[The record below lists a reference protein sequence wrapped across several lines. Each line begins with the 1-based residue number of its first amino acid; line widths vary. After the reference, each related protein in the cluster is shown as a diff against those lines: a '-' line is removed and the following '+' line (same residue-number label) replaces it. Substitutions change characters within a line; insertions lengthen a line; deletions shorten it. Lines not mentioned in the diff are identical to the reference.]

1 MKNYIY
7 ALVLFCFGI
16 QAFGQTFTDTKGEL
30 QISNSGQATYTIPIA
45 MPPSIKDVA
54 PVINLVYSSGVRG
67 GIMGQG
73 WNISSIS
80 SITRIATRRDIDGF
94 VDGVDFDDN
103 DKLALDGQRLLIKT
117 GTYWENNST
126 YETEYKS
133 NTKIELK
140 IEPTAYGPKTYFIIT
155 EPDGSRTYY
164 GSTGNGV
171 IQNAVS
177 ANAWYI
183 IRHEDV
189 YLNYITYVY
198 QDYTYNS
205 TTQKYITEIKFSG
218 NETQGIPQANK
229 IVFQYV
235 DAKRVDRDFINGN
248 AVYATK
254 ILDKVF
260 VYTNEAIFRSYEM
273 TRIDPDNMG
282 YERVSQVV
290 EKNGLGEAA
299 NPIVFEYE
307 TTLPTTNRT
316 VKDYYTNFSFNDIN
330 FAGDFDGDGR
340 LDFVADN
347 KLYTNLFINNAGNS
361 PITLPFTS
369 IISTVE
375 PKKTFV
381 ATTIQNGK
389 LNQFQSIVNTVP
401 TSNGL
406 TFKVYNLNNNSI
418 VQSYSKTVNLGAPTQ
433 YIGYNHN
440 MDTLIEGDYNG
451 DGVSEVIIVS
461 SPSQSII
468 APDDPCHMYGT
479 CGLSDLSDRVNMLD
493 LNINSSVNE
502 NTQGLVRIGIS
513 GQDLRFS
520 KNYVADFN
528 GDGKSDILLINLT
541 TKVYFIYSFTHY
553 KSFPWITTEIIGQGI
568 LNDFS
573 TTKQI
578 LFGDFNG
585 DGKTDIMLPTTEG
598 YINSNVWAI
607 YYSNPQS
614 NVNVGNFFN
623 RETLST
629 VEYWQDTTT
638 YYNTQRHRSAYYA
651 MDINND
657 GKSDLV
663 RVWVKYAK
671 RPSIWWDTA
680 TWNIN
685 NHDTYWSVRAYTNTI
700 GVTGASP
707 FTQTYDSGEFFS
719 DSPDIPISVA
729 SSFKYDNINTDLV
742 IVRNHYDKI
751 EYYSFNKDIERDNR
765 LKTVSEGNGSILQSI
780 EYKPMVSLGT
790 NTDFYSSGNVAF
802 YPNIDFIKN
811 SDSFLVSK
819 LSATI
824 NNVSKYQDFRYHS
837 LISNFNYGSIGFA
850 KTARSS
856 WYLQPS
862 DIKIWTVEQHDISLR
877 GATTKTFT
885 TTNETTLFNATPI
898 NLLSTKTNVFSNYIN
913 PDSKVYNVL
922 LDSQTSDDALTKVRI
937 QTNYTY
943 DGTVS
948 STNYYGLQTQS
959 VTNYYN
965 DNVLQG
971 TNTTTTAIE
980 DYDNNPT
987 GLGNLYYIG
996 RPKKVST
1003 NKKLISPT
1011 GTTTDERT
1019 SEESYR
1025 YTGANITHTEKKGHL
1040 TADALVEDMTYDGV
1054 GNLLTKTVSMP
1065 TCLPAVAPRTI
1076 TDEYEPSKRLVSK
1089 KINHQGY
1096 VTLFEYNP
1104 LGQVKKSTDYMGVVS
1119 EYAYD
1124 NWGKITQSK
1133 TTNASETPTITTTG
1147 YVKLSDGGYTITSTN
1162 TTGNTAMSAT
1172 EYDVVGREVKKTTK
1186 GFASGSFIYQTTEYD
1201 ALGRKWKV
1209 SEPFETG
1216 TPKKTIYEYDDFHRP
1231 TKVTASTGRIQELN
1245 YFHLTTISDEDNGK
1259 VTTATL
1265 DALGNKIQT
1274 TDPGGLISFT
1284 YYANGQLKESDYEG
1298 HKVTIGIDGWG
1309 NKISTF
1315 DPNAGLYTYE
1325 YDGFGQIKKETTPK
1339 GHTDYVYDDYGKLTY
1354 KKILGDGTDFNTT
1367 YTYNTFG
1374 QLTKEISYTS
1384 GNVLLDSYDYGYDTL
1399 HRLNLTTENTTALEH
1414 TKTIA
1419 FDTYG
1424 RIETE
1429 TNYTREKVSG
1439 TNFASTIT
1447 TQLHYN
1453 VYNGVMY
1460 KISNPATNNTLW
1472 ELNTANAKMQALTAT
1487 LGNGIVITNSYD
1499 SDSYFTAQQH
1509 KKGSV
1514 FVLNNTYNFN
1524 AIKGTLLERQNL
1536 AIGLSKEYFTYDNL
1550 DHLETWTNPL
1560 SNTIDRNVY
1569 DTKGRITTNN
1579 KLGTINYNPDL
1590 ATGIYKKTSIKLTPE
1605 GLAYYN
1611 GSNLGGNQTVSYTM
1625 FKSPIS
1631 INESGKGKMDFEYN
1645 SHLSRTKMVYD
1656 NGLLVSGTTKVQRK
1670 SKYLTDDGSTEVLFD
1685 IVTHTIKIRTFV
1697 GGDAYSAVLY
1707 QEKQLDQN
1715 TNVTT
1720 TSNYYLHRDY
1730 LGSILAISNEQGVAV
1745 EKRAFDAWG
1754 NLSKLVDAAGTSQDV
1769 TGGLRFF
1776 DRGYTSHE
1784 HLQEVGLIH
1793 MNGRLYDPVLR
1804 SFLMPDNFIQQP
1816 ENTQNYNRYAYCL
1829 NNPLLYTD
1837 PSGEAIQIAA
1847 AIIISVFIS
1856 AAAYTLSTVFAD
1868 IPFSLGGF
1876 TKSVFIGAASG
1887 AFTFGIGSASL
1898 NLCANIYAKA
1908 VFSAIAHGMVQGT
1921 MSGIQ
1926 GGSFW
1931 SGFAAGA
1938 LSSIAA
1944 SSWSIDGNGA
1954 QEGLGWAGNIR
1965 SSEPGMVTF
1974 GTVIGG
1980 ASAKLTGG
1988 NFWVGAV
1995 TGLTVSLLN
2004 HVAHEIDPPGK
2015 KSKTNIK
2022 VKKPTFKESLVATE
2036 GTVLSGFETVQKSE
2050 IGNFLRNGKPADAGV
2065 SKFLGSAG
2073 KLFGIKSI
2081 YDHGSAAY
2089 DSYQKHDYYSMS
2101 MNLTKTGVDIIMLGV
2116 KTSPLIFVLSTAYNI
2131 YDTSGYLDSN
2141 LGIKN

>member
-7 ALVLFCFGI
+7 TLVLFCFGI
-16 QAFGQTFTDTKGEL
+16 QAFGQSFTDTKGEL

-218 NETQGIPQANK
+218 NETQGITQANK

-235 DAKRVDRDFINGN
+235 DAKRVERDYINGN

-260 VYTNEAIFRSYEM
+260 VYTNDVLFRSYEM

-299 NPIVFEYE
+299 NPIVFDYE
-307 TTLPTTNRT
+307 TTPTTISRYARN
-316 VKDYYTNFSFNDIN
+316 YTNNLTFSEVDL
-330 FAGDFDGDGR
+330 AGDFDGDAK

-347 KLYTNLFINNAGNS
+347 KLFTQYFNYDSGNTPLCTMPYGWNYAVKTLTNN
-361 PITLPFTS
+361 
-369 IISTVE
+369 
-375 PKKTFV
+375 
-381 ATTIQNGK
+381 K
-389 LNQFQSIVNTVP
+389 LNDFQSILAIDSNT
-401 TSNGL
+401 L
-406 TFKVYNLNNNSI
+406 TTQFKLYDLGTTQFNNTYTKTIELDRSSSFHCIINLS
-418 VQSYSKTVNLGAPTQ
+418 GAPSDNPCYQQ
-433 YIGYNHN
+433 YLDTYPDQITTPGLSTAIG
-440 MDTLIEGDYNG
+440 DFNG
-451 DGVSEVIIVS
+451 DGISEVLIQKTGNVTKTINVS
-461 SPSQSII
+461 NGCST
-468 APDDPCHMYGT
+468 Y
-479 CGLSDLSDRVNMLD
+479 SDSKANQYSYYLLD
-493 LNINSSVNE
+493 LNPNKSSVLGSE
-502 NTQGLVRIGIS
+502 GYFSLTQGINPLTIKQIV
-513 GQDLRFS
+513 
-520 KNYVADFN
+520 DFN
-528 GDGKSDILLINLT
+528 GDGKDDVLVIGPSLQYND
-541 TKVYFIYSFTHY
+541 KSYQIYEFV
-553 KSFPWITTEIIGQGI
+553 KTELGGIFQIIGNGI
-568 LNDFS
+568 INEYS
-573 TTKQI
+573 QTKQI
-578 LFGDFNG
+578 LYGDFNG

-598 YINSNVWAI
+598 CSGCTGWSI
-607 YYSNPQS
+607 YYSNQNP
-614 NVNVGNFFN
+614 NGGAFFTKSTIN
-623 RETLST
+623 TL
-629 VEYWQDTTT
+629 EYWQDTTS
-638 YYNTQRHRSAYYA
+638 YYDTQRHYCTYYP
-651 MDINND
+651 MDVDND
-657 GKSDLV
+657 GKSDIV
-663 RVWVKYAK
+663 RVWRKYYK
-671 RPSIWWDTA
+671 VPFD
-680 TWNIN
+680 IN
-685 NHDTYWSVRAYTNTI
+685 NHDTAWSVSAYTNTI
-700 GVTGASP
+700 GLPGALP
-707 FTQTYDSGEFFS
+707 FTLNVHSGDIVS
-719 DSPDIPISVA
+719 WSPDLPVPIAA
-729 SSFKYDNINTDLV
+729 SYNYRGTYKTDIVL
-742 IVRNHYDKI
+742 VRNHSNIVD
-751 EYYSFNKDIERDNR
+751 YYSFNKDVEKDNR
-765 LKTVSEGNGSILQSI
+765 LKTITEASGAIVQTI
-780 EYKPMVSLGT
+780 EYNPVYFSF
-790 NTDFYSSGNVAF
+790 NDAI
-802 YPNIDFIKN
+802 YPNVSVKLP
-811 SDSFLVSK
+811 DSYFVSK
-819 LSATI
+819 LKATI
-824 NNVSKYQDFRYHS
+824 NGVSKYQDFKYQS
-837 LISNFNYGSIGFA
+837 FISNFNYGSIGFA

-862 DIKIWTVEQHDISLR
+862 DPKIWTVEQHDISLR

-885 TTNETTLFNATPI
+885 TTNETTLFDTTPSD
-898 NLLSTKTNVFSNYIN
+898 LLSTKTNVFSNYTN

-922 LDSQTSDDALTKVRI
+922 LDSQTSIDALTKVTI

-948 STNYYGLQTQS
+948 SPNYYALQTKS

-965 DNVLQG
+965 ENVLQG

-987 GLGNLYYIG
+987 GLGNLYHIG
-996 RPKKVST
+996 RPKKIST

-1011 GTTTDERT
+1011 GTITDERK
-1019 SEESYR
+1019 SEESYT

-1076 TDEYEPSKRLVSK
+1076 TDEYEPTKRFVTK

-1096 VTLFEYNP
+1096 VTLFQYNP

-1133 TTNASETPTITTTG
+1133 TTNASTTPTITTTG
-1147 YVKLSDGGYTITSTN
+1147 YAKLSDGGYTVTSTN
-1162 TTGNTAMSAT
+1162 TIGDNATSTT
-1172 EYDVVGREVKKTTK
+1172 EYDVIGREVKKTTK
-1186 GFASGSFIYQTTEYD
+1186 GFTSGSIYQTTEYD

-1216 TPKKTIYEYDDFHRP
+1216 IPKKTIYEYDDLHRP
-1231 TKVTASTGRIQELN
+1231 TKVTASTGRTQKLS
-1245 YFHLTTISDEDNGK
+1245 YYHLTTMSDDDGK

-1274 TDPGGLISFT
+1274 TDPGGTISFT
-1284 YYANGQLKESDYEG
+1284 YFANGQLKESDYEG

-1339 GHTDYVYDDYGKLTY
+1339 GHTDYVYDDYGKLTN

-1374 QLTKEISYTS
+1374 QLTNETSYTS
-1384 GNVLLDSYDYGYDTL
+1384 ANVLIDSYDYGYDTL

-1439 TNFASTIT
+1439 TNFASTVT
-1447 TQLHYN
+1447 TKLHYN
-1453 VYNGVMY
+1453 AYNGVMY
-1460 KISNPATNNTLW
+1460 KISNPATNTTLW
-1472 ELNTANAKMQALTAT
+1472 ELHTANAKMQALIAT

-1524 AIKGTLLERQNL
+1524 AIKGTLLDRQNL
-1536 AIGLSKEYFTYDNL
+1536 AIGLSKEHFTYDNH

-1560 SNTIDRNVY
+1560 TNTIDQNVY
-1569 DTKGRITTNN
+1569 DTK
-1579 KLGTINYNPDL
+1579 
-1590 ATGIYKKTSIKLTPE
+1590 
-1605 GLAYYN
+1605 
-1611 GSNLGGNQTVSYTM
+1611 
-1625 FKSPIS
+1625 
-1631 INESGKGKMDFEYN
+1631 
-1645 SHLSRTKMVYD
+1645 
-1656 NGLLVSGTTKVQRK
+1656 
-1670 SKYLTDDGSTEVLFD
+1670 
-1685 IVTHTIKIRTFV
+1685 
-1697 GGDAYSAVLY
+1697 
-1707 QEKQLDQN
+1707 
-1715 TNVTT
+1715 
-1720 TSNYYLHRDY
+1720 
-1730 LGSILAISNEQGVAV
+1730 
-1745 EKRAFDAWG
+1745 
-1754 NLSKLVDAAGTSQDV
+1754 
-1769 TGGLRFF
+1769 
-1776 DRGYTSHE
+1776 
-1784 HLQEVGLIH
+1784 
-1793 MNGRLYDPVLR
+1793 
-1804 SFLMPDNFIQQP
+1804 
-1816 ENTQNYNRYAYCL
+1816 
-1829 NNPLLYTD
+1829 
-1837 PSGEAIQIAA
+1837 
-1847 AIIISVFIS
+1847 
-1856 AAAYTLSTVFAD
+1856 
-1868 IPFSLGGF
+1868 
-1876 TKSVFIGAASG
+1876 
-1887 AFTFGIGSASL
+1887 
-1898 NLCANIYAKA
+1898 
-1908 VFSAIAHGMVQGT
+1908 
-1921 MSGIQ
+1921 
-1926 GGSFW
+1926 
-1931 SGFAAGA
+1931 
-1938 LSSIAA
+1938 
-1944 SSWSIDGNGA
+1944 
-1954 QEGLGWAGNIR
+1954 
-1965 SSEPGMVTF
+1965 
-1974 GTVIGG
+1974 
-1980 ASAKLTGG
+1980 
-1988 NFWVGAV
+1988 
-1995 TGLTVSLLN
+1995 
-2004 HVAHEIDPPGK
+2004 
-2015 KSKTNIK
+2015 
-2022 VKKPTFKESLVATE
+2022 
-2036 GTVLSGFETVQKSE
+2036 
-2050 IGNFLRNGKPADAGV
+2050 
-2065 SKFLGSAG
+2065 
-2073 KLFGIKSI
+2073 
-2081 YDHGSAAY
+2081 
-2089 DSYQKHDYYSMS
+2089 
-2101 MNLTKTGVDIIMLGV
+2101 
-2116 KTSPLIFVLSTAYNI
+2116 
-2131 YDTSGYLDSN
+2131 
-2141 LGIKN
+2141 